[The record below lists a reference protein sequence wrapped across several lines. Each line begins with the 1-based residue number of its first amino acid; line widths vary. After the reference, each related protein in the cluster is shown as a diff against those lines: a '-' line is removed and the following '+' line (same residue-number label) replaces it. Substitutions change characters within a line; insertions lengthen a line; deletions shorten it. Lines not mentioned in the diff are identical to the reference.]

1 MPEQSARNSC
11 RYIFRDN
18 SSCSESAEEHSEY
31 CFWHDPQTDK
41 SGMDVK
47 NLLEEKY
54 RKGDSL
60 EGFQLERADL
70 SHIRLIKADMTDV
83 NLKKANLKRAHFY
96 GANLSGACLFKATL
110 NKANLK
116 RANLKGVELLGA
128 SLSRAELEGVSWG
141 DQNKIRNEI
150 EAEKLQ
156 SGGETEKAQ
165 EKYFEA
171 EEIYRNIKTSF
182 KNRGLGAEAGVYFHR
197 EMIMKRMQ
205 MPLLSIDR
213 FWSFIMDY
221 STGYGEK
228 PYKILIFSIIYM
240 MSFALIFSVVGIHH
254 SSGELCI
261 ISPYNTV
268 IENIR
273 VLFQSL
279 YFSVVTFTTLGYGD
293 YIPTSEAGRLM
304 AMIEAFGGDFLL
316 ALLVITVY
324 KSYMER

>member
-1 MPEQSARNSC
+1 MTEQTAGSRCRYMFRNNTSC
-11 RYIFRDN
+11 REPAGEN
-18 SSCSESAEEHSEY
+18 SNY
-31 CFWHDPQTDK
+31 CFWHDPETDK
-41 SGMDVK
+41 SGMDIK
-47 NLLEEKY
+47 SLLEEKY
-54 RKGDSL
+54 RNGEPL
-60 EGFQLERADL
+60 EGFQLEGADL
-70 SHIRLIKADMTDV
+70 SHIRLIKADMADI

-96 GANLSGACLFKATL
+96 GSNLSGACLFKATL

-128 SLSRAELEGVSWG
+128 SLARAELEGVSWG
-141 DQNKIRNEI
+141 KKNKIRNEI
-150 EAEKLQ
+150 EAERLQ
-156 SGGETEKAQ
+156 RRGETEKAQ

-197 EMIMKRMQ
+197 EMVMKRMQ

-228 PYKILIFSIIYM
+228 PYKILIFSIISM

-261 ISPYNTV
+261 ISPDNTV

-279 YFSVVTFTTLGYGD
+279 YFSVITFTTLGYGD
-293 YIPTSEAGRLM
+293 YIPTSEAGRLL